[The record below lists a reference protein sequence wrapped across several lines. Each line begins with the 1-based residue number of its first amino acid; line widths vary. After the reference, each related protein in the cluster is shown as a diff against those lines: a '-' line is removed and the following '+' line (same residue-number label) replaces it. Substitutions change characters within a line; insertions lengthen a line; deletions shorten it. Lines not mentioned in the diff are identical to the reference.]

1 MKLLIDNIKSNKKK
15 VILVLLIII
24 ILSIGF
30 SYAYYKIS
38 LKSDGNNVAKSD
50 CFELEL
56 TSEND
61 AITLNNMYPISDE
74 EGLKTTGYTFTIKNI
89 CSIYASYQ
97 VNLEDLEVAKK
108 LSNEYVKVSINNSIP
123 KLLSTYQTV
132 TPAIKEAIGSYMLTG
147 GTLAPKDM
155 NNSSKTYTLRLW
167 MDYDTPLSDETTNAG
182 FKNKISVIATART
195 KEELANNLA
204 ISYNGTYTEN
214 KSTINVSAHSDKYN
228 IIEYSYD
235 NLTFNSLDNP
245 SKDVNITVDNTNN
258 NYENIYFKDEV
269 GNVTEKSINNS
280 AVTLVGSLDGEK
292 TKVEINNIP
301 SDKSTKEYQFSKDN
315 INWITSDSN
324 SYSFDDLGSENTL
337 YGRVVYADNNVDT
350 YSIDSTNFAVAKLN
364 EINYSSLNA
373 AVKKVS
379 GKEKSTVYLL
389 KDICENINVTEDK
402 NISLDLQSHSVS
414 CSDNTTALLTNNGS
428 LEIKNGNISNNL
440 KTIINNGS
448 ITQLSGT
455 ISSTLED
462 NPTVINNP
470 SASYTLNDGVI
481 SSKKSNAFVNQ
492 GTYIMNGGT
501 ISSDIDGLIF
511 ANMGGEATFT
521 TGNIISSSQSSTL
534 IYNRVG
540 TVNLNGINLSNQS
553 NVLFNGDSNGYH
565 EAILN
570 INGGSFSTNGIAID
584 NYAVINHKGGTIS
597 SDNDTS
603 VTVLNEENSTYNLDG
618 GSISSE
624 KSNAIRNNGILKML
638 SGNLTSAG
646 SFPTLANDNGTSTLK
661 GGTITNTG
669 TEALVYNATG
679 TVNLEGIEL
688 SNTNLVIK
696 NGDENITTGTI
707 NINSGTVSSED
718 KAAIRNYGIIS
729 HSGGTVSSNSTSELT
744 VNNQATGSYT
754 LSWGSITSST
764 SNAFNNLGTFEMT
777 SGTMTTN
784 GNSPTYVNNG
794 GTTTLK
800 SGTIQN
806 AGNNPLV
813 YNLVGTTTI
822 DGINLANKG
831 TTVQNGNSDNTT
843 AILNINS
850 GTVSSEDKA
859 AIDNY
864 ATVNH
869 SGGTISSNA
878 TSSVTV
884 YNPATGSYNLSGGM
898 IKSLTNTIKNV
909 GTFVMTSGTLTTD
922 GDYSTYYNNGGTATF
937 KGGTIQ
943 NPGNSVLVN
952 NKAGTTTIDGINLA
966 NKGITVKNGD
976 SDNTT
981 AILNI
986 NSGTISS
993 EEESAIDNYA
1003 TVNHSDGALSSS
1015 ATSSVTVYNLAT
1027 GRYTLSGGSI
1037 TSSASNAFSNRGTFV
1052 MTSGT
1057 LTTDVDYS
1065 TYYNNG
1071 GTATFKGGTIQNPG
1085 NSVLI
1090 NNKAGT
1096 TTIDGINLA
1105 NKSVA
1110 IQNGNS
1116 DNTTAILNVKSGT
1129 ISSEES
1135 LAISNYAT
1143 VNHSDGT
1150 ISSNATASVTVA
1162 NRATGS
1168 YTLNGGMI
1176 TSKTNVFNNLG
1187 TFMMTSGT
1195 MTTDGNYPT
1204 YYNNGGTATFQGG
1217 TIQNPGN
1224 KSLVY
1229 NLAGTTNIEG
1239 INLTNKGT
1247 TVQNGDS
1254 DNTTAI
1260 LNINSGAISSE
1271 ENLAIRNYATVNHL
1285 DGTVSSN
1292 TTSSVTVYN
1301 LATGSY
1307 TLSGGSITSSASNA
1321 FSNRGTFMMTSGT
1334 MTTNDNSPTYYN
1346 NDGTATFQGGTIQN
1360 TGNNILVY
1368 NLVGTTN
1375 IDGINL
1381 ANKSVAIQ
1389 NGNSDNTTAILNIN
1403 SGTIS
1408 SEENLAISNY
1418 ATVNH
1423 SDGTVSS
1430 SATSKVTVI
1439 NATAGS
1445 YTLSGGSITSNTGNA
1460 FINQGTFMMKSG
1472 TMTTG
1477 GNAPTYVNNGGTT
1490 TINDGI
1496 IIQSQKN
1503 RALIYNLAGTTNIE
1517 GINLNNKDVTV
1528 QNGASDNTTAI
1539 LNINSGTISSE
1550 EEAAI
1555 INYATVNHSGGTVSS
1570 NATSKVTVYNP
1581 ATGSYTLSGG
1591 SITSSASNAFSN
1603 LGTFV
1608 MTSGTMTTDGNA
1620 PTYVNNGGTATIR
1633 GGTIIQS
1640 QNNSPLVYNKV
1651 GTTNIDGMSFT
1662 HNSSALKN
1670 GNAIDD
1676 SVIMNLTNCNITS
1689 TGSTAITN
1697 YGSLTIT
1704 NGSVT
1709 SSAANAINNSRKVTL
1724 KGNAKI
1730 TSSIKNYP
1738 TIYNKSGATLTK
1750 DSTVTV
1756 TNMGGGTAIY
1766 NAS

>member
-1 MKLLIDNIKSNKKK
+1 MKLLIDNIRNNKKK
-15 VILVLLIII
+15 GILALLIII
-24 ILSIGF
+24 VLSIGF

-50 CFELEL
+50 CFKLEL

-337 YGRVVYADNNVDT
+337 YGRVVYTDNNVDT

-540 TVNLNGINLSNQS
+540 TVNLNGINLSNQ
-553 NVLFNGDSNGYH
+553 NNILFNGDSNGYH

-570 INGGSFSTNGIAID
+570 INGGSFSANGIAID

-603 VTVLNEENSTYNLDG
+603 VTVLNEEDSTYNLDG
-618 GSISSE
+618 GSIFSE

-638 SGNLTSAG
+638 SGNLNSAG
-646 SFPTLANDNGTSTLK
+646 TFPTLANDNGTSTLK

-696 NGDENITTGTI
+696 NGEEDITTGTI

-754 LSWGSITSST
+754 LSGGSITSSAG
-764 SNAFNNLGTFEMT
+764 NAFNNLGTFEMT

-806 AGNNPLV
+806 TGNNPLV

-822 DGINLANKG
+822 DGINL
-831 TTVQNGNSDNTT
+831 
-843 AILNINS
+843 
-850 GTVSSEDKA
+850 
-859 AIDNY
+859 
-864 ATVNH
+864 
-869 SGGTISSNA
+869 
-878 TSSVTV
+878 
-884 YNPATGSYNLSGGM
+884 
-898 IKSLTNTIKNV
+898 TNTNRV
-909 GTFVMTSGTLTTD
+909 V
-922 GDYSTYYNNGGTATF
+922 
-937 KGGTIQ
+937 
-943 NPGNSVLVN
+943 V
-952 NKAGTTTIDGINLA
+952 
-966 NKGITVKNGD
+966 NGD

-993 EEESAIDNYA
+993 EKGNAIQNHA
-1003 TVNHSDGALSSS
+1003 TVNHSGGTISSN
-1015 ATSSVTVYNLAT
+1015 ATSAITVYNSAT
-1027 GRYTLSGGSI
+1027 GGYTLSGGSI
-1037 TSSASNAFSNRGTFV
+1037 TSSTSNAFGNLGTFV
-1052 MTSGT
+1052 MISGT
-1057 LTTDVDYS
+1057 MTTNS
-1065 TYYNNG
+1065 NSPTYVNNG
-1071 GTATFKGGTIQNPG
+1071 GTTTLKSGTIQNQD
-1085 NSVLI
+1085 NHSLI
-1090 NNKAGT
+1090 YNIAGT
-1096 TTIDGINLA
+1096 TNIEGINLA
-1105 NKSVA
+1105 NKGITVK
-1110 IQNGNS
+1110 NGDP
-1116 DNTTAILNVKSGT
+1116 DNTTAILNINSGT
-1129 ISSEES
+1129 IFSEEN

-1143 VNHSDGT
+1143 VNHS
-1150 ISSNATASVTVA
+1150 
-1162 NRATGS
+1162 
-1168 YTLNGGMI
+1168 
-1176 TSKTNVFNNLG
+1176 
-1187 TFMMTSGT
+1187 
-1195 MTTDGNYPT
+1195 
-1204 YYNNGGTATFQGG
+1204 
-1217 TIQNPGN
+1217 
-1224 KSLVY
+1224 
-1229 NLAGTTNIEG
+1229 
-1239 INLTNKGT
+1239 
-1247 TVQNGDS
+1247 
-1254 DNTTAI
+1254 
-1260 LNINSGAISSE
+1260 
-1271 ENLAIRNYATVNHL
+1271 

-1321 FSNRGTFMMTSGT
+1321 FSNRGTFMMISGT
-1334 MTTNDNSPTYYN
+1334 MTTDGDYSTYYN
-1346 NDGTATFQGGTIQN
+1346 NGGTATFKGGTIQTMRN
-1360 TGNNILVY
+1360 STLVNNKA
-1368 NLVGTTN
+1368 GTTN

-1381 ANKSVAIQ
+1381 ATKNVAIQ
-1389 NGNSDNTTAILNIN
+1389 NGDSDNTTAILNINSGNISSEENSAIRNYATVNHSDGTVSSSATDSVTVANRATGSYTLNGGMITSKTNVFNNLGTFVMTSGTMTTDGNYPTYYNNGGTATFKGGTIQNPGNKTPIYNKAGTTNIDGINLTNKGTTVQNGDSDNTTAILNIN

-1408 SEENLAISNY
+1408 SLENLAISNY

-1430 SATSKVTVI
+1430 SSTSKATAI
-1439 NATAGS
+1439 NAAAGS
-1445 YTLSGGSITSNTGNA
+1445 YTLSGGSITSSTGNA

-1472 TMTTG
+1472 TMTT
-1477 GNAPTYVNNGGTT
+1477 
-1490 TINDGI
+1490 
-1496 IIQSQKN
+1496 
-1503 RALIYNLAGTTNIE
+1503 
-1517 GINLNNKDVTV
+1517 
-1528 QNGASDNTTAI
+1528 
-1539 LNINSGTISSE
+1539 
-1550 EEAAI
+1550 
-1555 INYATVNHSGGTVSS
+1555 
-1570 NATSKVTVYNP
+1570 
-1581 ATGSYTLSGG
+1581 
-1591 SITSSASNAFSN
+1591 
-1603 LGTFV
+1603 
-1608 MTSGTMTTDGNA
+1608 DGNA
-1620 PTYVNNGGTATIR
+1620 PVYVNNGGTATFQ
-1633 GGTIIQS
+1633 GGNILNTGGAI
-1640 QNNSPLVYNKV
+1640 LTYNV
-1651 GTTNIDGMSFT
+1651 SGTVNMDSMS
-1662 HNSSALKN
+1662 
-1670 GNAIDD
+1670 
-1676 SVIMNLTNCNITS
+1676 LTN
-1689 TGSTAITN
+1689 TGSVLINGKTAADTSVTN
-1697 YGSLTIT
+1697 LNDCSISSTESTTIGNNGILTIT

-1709 SSAANAINNSRKVTL
+1709 SSAGNAINNARKVTL

-1756 TNMGGGTAIY
+1756 TNTGGGTAIY

>member
-15 VILVLLIII
+15 GILALLIII
-24 ILSIGF
+24 VLSIGF
-30 SYAYYKIS
+30 SYAYYMIS

-214 KSTINVSAHSDKYN
+214 KTTVNVSAHSDKYN

-301 SDKSTKEYQFSKDN
+301 SDKGIKEYQFSKDN

-337 YGRVVYADNNVDT
+337 YGRVVYTDNNVDT

-364 EINYSSLNA
+364 EINYSSLNTA
-373 AVKKVS
+373 IKKVS

-389 KDICENINVTEDK
+389 KDICENINVAEDK
-402 NISLDLQSHSVS
+402 NVSLDLQSHSVS

-462 NPTVINNP
+462 NPTIVNNP

-540 TVNLNGINLSNQS
+540 TVNLNGINLSNQN

-638 SGNLTSAG
+638 SGNLNSAG

-696 NGDENITTGTI
+696 NGEENITTGTI

-754 LSWGSITSST
+754 LSGGSITSST

-806 AGNNPLV
+806 TGNNPLV
-813 YNLVGTTTI
+813 YNLVGTTNI
-822 DGINLANKG
+822 DGINL
-831 TTVQNGNSDNTT
+831 
-843 AILNINS
+843 
-850 GTVSSEDKA
+850 
-859 AIDNY
+859 
-864 ATVNH
+864 
-869 SGGTISSNA
+869 
-878 TSSVTV
+878 
-884 YNPATGSYNLSGGM
+884 
-898 IKSLTNTIKNV
+898 TNTNRV
-909 GTFVMTSGTLTTD
+909 V
-922 GDYSTYYNNGGTATF
+922 
-937 KGGTIQ
+937 
-943 NPGNSVLVN
+943 V
-952 NKAGTTTIDGINLA
+952 
-966 NKGITVKNGD
+966 NGD

-993 EEESAIDNYA
+993 EKGNAIQNHA
-1003 TVNHSDGALSSS
+1003 TVNHSGGTISSN
-1015 ATSSVTVYNLAT
+1015 ATSAITVYNSAT
-1027 GRYTLSGGSI
+1027 GGYTLSGGSI
-1037 TSSASNAFSNRGTFV
+1037 TSSTSNAFGNLGTFV
-1052 MTSGT
+1052 M
-1057 LTTDVDYS
+1057 
-1065 TYYNNG
+1065 
-1071 GTATFKGGTIQNPG
+1071 I
-1085 NSVLI
+1085 
-1090 NNKAGT
+1090 
-1096 TTIDGINLA
+1096 
-1105 NKSVA
+1105 
-1110 IQNGNS
+1110 
-1116 DNTTAILNVKSGT
+1116 
-1129 ISSEES
+1129 
-1135 LAISNYAT
+1135 
-1143 VNHSDGT
+1143 
-1150 ISSNATASVTVA
+1150 
-1162 NRATGS
+1162 
-1168 YTLNGGMI
+1168 
-1176 TSKTNVFNNLG
+1176 
-1187 TFMMTSGT
+1187 SGT
-1195 MTTDGNYPT
+1195 MTTNSNSPT
-1204 YYNNGGTATFQGG
+1204 YVNNGGTTTLKSG
-1217 TIQNPGN
+1217 TIQNQDN
-1224 KSLVY
+1224 HSLIY
-1229 NLAGTTNIEG
+1229 NIAGTTNIEG
-1239 INLTNKGT
+1239 INLTNKGI
-1247 TVQNGDS
+1247 TVQNGDP
-1254 DNTTAI
+1254 DNTMAI
-1260 LNINSGAISSE
+1260 LNVKSGTISSE
-1271 ENLAIRNYATVNHL
+1271 ENLAISNYATVNHS

-1334 MTTNDNSPTYYN
+1334 MTTDGDYSTYYN
-1346 NDGTATFQGGTIQN
+1346 NGGTATFKGGTIQN
-1360 TGNNILVY
+1360 LGNSVLIN
-1368 NLVGTTN
+1368 NKAGTTN
-1375 IDGINL
+1375 IEGINL
-1381 ANKSVAIQ
+1381 AAKNVAIQ

-1430 SATSKVTVI
+1430 SATD
-1439 NATAGS
+1439 
-1445 YTLSGGSITSNTGNA
+1445 SITVA
-1460 FINQGTFMMKSG
+1460 
-1472 TMTTG
+1472 
-1477 GNAPTYVNNGGTT
+1477 
-1490 TINDGI
+1490 
-1496 IIQSQKN
+1496 N
-1503 RALIYNLAGTTNIE
+1503 R
-1517 GINLNNKDVTV
+1517 
-1528 QNGASDNTTAI
+1528 
-1539 LNINSGTISSE
+1539 
-1550 EEAAI
+1550 
-1555 INYATVNHSGGTVSS
+1555 
-1570 NATSKVTVYNP
+1570 
-1581 ATGSYTLSGG
+1581 ATGSYTLNGG
-1591 SITSSASNAFSN
+1591 MITSKTNVFSN

-1608 MTSGTMTTDGNA
+1608 MTSGTMTTDGNYPTYYNNGGTA
-1620 PTYVNNGGTATIR
+1620 TFQGGTIQNPGNKTPIYNKAGTTNIDGINLTNKGTTVQNGDSDNTTAILNINSGTISSLENLAISNYATVKHSDGTVSSSSTSKATAINAAAGSYTLSGGSITSSTGNAFINQGTFMMKSGTITTDGNVPTYVNNGGTTTFK
-1633 GGTIIQS
+1633 GGNILNTGGAI
-1640 QNNSPLVYNKV
+1640 LTYNV
-1651 GTTNIDGMSFT
+1651 SGTVNMDSMSLTNTGSVLI
-1662 HNSSALKN
+1662 N
-1670 GNAIDD
+1670 GKTAADTN
-1676 SVIMNLTNCNITS
+1676 VMNLNNCSISS
-1689 TGSTAITN
+1689 TESTTIGN
-1697 YGSLTIT
+1697 NGILTIT

-1709 SSAANAINNSRKVTL
+1709 SNAGNAINNARKVTL

-1756 TNMGGGTAIY
+1756 TNTGGGTAIY

>member
-1 MKLLIDNIKSNKKK
+1 MKLLIDNIKNNKKK
-15 VILVLLIII
+15 GILVLLIII
-24 ILSIGF
+24 VLSIGF

-214 KSTINVSAHSDKYN
+214 KTTVNVSAHSDKYN

-301 SDKSTKEYQFSKDN
+301 SDKGIKEYQFSKDN

-337 YGRVVYADNNVDT
+337 YGRVVYTDNNVDT

-389 KDICENINVTEDK
+389 KDICENINVAEDK
-402 NISLDLQSHSVS
+402 NVSLDLQSHSVS

-540 TVNLNGINLSNQS
+540 TVNLNGINLSNQ
-553 NVLFNGDSNGYH
+553 NNILFNGDSNGYH

-570 INGGSFSTNGIAID
+570 INGGSFSANGIAID

-603 VTVLNEENSTYNLDG
+603 VTVLNEEDSTYNLDG
-618 GSISSE
+618 GSIFSE

-638 SGNLTSAG
+638 SGNLNSAG
-646 SFPTLANDNGTSTLK
+646 TFPTLANDNGTSTLK

-696 NGDENITTGTI
+696 NGEEDITTGTI

-754 LSWGSITSST
+754 LSGGSITSSAG
-764 SNAFNNLGTFEMT
+764 NAFNNLGTFEMT

-806 AGNNPLV
+806 TGNNPLV
-813 YNLVGTTTI
+813 YNLAGTTTI

-850 GTVSSEDKA
+850 GTISSEEVS
-859 AIDNY
+859 AIRNY

-869 SGGTISSNA
+869 SGGT
-878 TSSVTV
+878 
-884 YNPATGSYNLSGGM
+884 
-898 IKSLTNTIKNV
+898 
-909 GTFVMTSGTLTTD
+909 
-922 GDYSTYYNNGGTATF
+922 
-937 KGGTIQ
+937 
-943 NPGNSVLVN
+943 
-952 NKAGTTTIDGINLA
+952 
-966 NKGITVKNGD
+966 
-976 SDNTT
+976 
-981 AILNI
+981 
-986 NSGTISS
+986 
-993 EEESAIDNYA
+993 
-1003 TVNHSDGALSSS
+1003 
-1015 ATSSVTVYNLAT
+1015 
-1027 GRYTLSGGSI
+1027 
-1037 TSSASNAFSNRGTFV
+1037 
-1052 MTSGT
+1052 
-1057 LTTDVDYS
+1057 
-1065 TYYNNG
+1065 
-1071 GTATFKGGTIQNPG
+1071 
-1085 NSVLI
+1085 
-1090 NNKAGT
+1090 
-1096 TTIDGINLA
+1096 
-1105 NKSVA
+1105 
-1110 IQNGNS
+1110 
-1116 DNTTAILNVKSGT
+1116 
-1129 ISSEES
+1129 
-1135 LAISNYAT
+1135 
-1143 VNHSDGT
+1143 
-1150 ISSNATASVTVA
+1150 
-1162 NRATGS
+1162 
-1168 YTLNGGMI
+1168 
-1176 TSKTNVFNNLG
+1176 
-1187 TFMMTSGT
+1187 
-1195 MTTDGNYPT
+1195 
-1204 YYNNGGTATFQGG
+1204 
-1217 TIQNPGN
+1217 
-1224 KSLVY
+1224 
-1229 NLAGTTNIEG
+1229 
-1239 INLTNKGT
+1239 
-1247 TVQNGDS
+1247 
-1254 DNTTAI
+1254 
-1260 LNINSGAISSE
+1260 
-1271 ENLAIRNYATVNHL
+1271 
-1285 DGTVSSN
+1285 VSS
-1292 TTSSVTVYN
+1292 TSTSRVAVTN
-1301 LATGSY
+1301 QATGSY
-1307 TLSGGSITSSASNA
+1307 TLSGGSITSSAGNA
-1321 FSNRGTFMMTSGT
+1321 FSNLGTFVMTSGT
-1334 MTTNDNSPTYYN
+1334 ITTDGNCPTYYN
-1346 NDGTATFQGGTIQN
+1346 NGGTTTFHDGTIVNNGG
-1360 TGNNILVY
+1360 NILIA
-1368 NLVGTTN
+1368 NPSGTTN
-1375 IDGINL
+1375 IEGINL
-1381 ANKSVAIQ
+1381 TNTYIAVANGSK
-1389 NGNSDNTTAILNIN
+1389 NNNMAILNIKSGTISSKEN
-1403 SGTIS
+1403 QAIINNYGTINHSGGTIS
-1408 SEENLAISNY
+1408 SEENSAIDNY
-1418 ATVNH
+1418 AAVNH
-1423 SDGTVSS
+1423 SGGTVSS
-1430 SATSKVTVI
+1430 NATSKITVY
-1439 NATAGS
+1439 NSSTGS
-1445 YTLSGGSITSNTGNA
+1445 YTLSGGSITSSTGNA

-1472 TMTTG
+1472 T
-1477 GNAPTYVNNGGTT
+1477 
-1490 TINDGI
+1490 I
-1496 IIQSQKN
+1496 
-1503 RALIYNLAGTTNIE
+1503 
-1517 GINLNNKDVTV
+1517 
-1528 QNGASDNTTAI
+1528 
-1539 LNINSGTISSE
+1539 
-1550 EEAAI
+1550 
-1555 INYATVNHSGGTVSS
+1555 
-1570 NATSKVTVYNP
+1570 
-1581 ATGSYTLSGG
+1581 
-1591 SITSSASNAFSN
+1591 
-1603 LGTFV
+1603 
-1608 MTSGTMTTDGNA
+1608 TTDGDA
-1620 PTYVNNGGTATIR
+1620 PTYVNNGGTATFK
-1633 GGTIIQS
+1633 GGNILSTGGAT
-1640 QNNSPLVYNKV
+1640 LTYNV
-1651 GTTNIDGMSFT
+1651 SGTVNMDGMSLT
-1662 HNSSALKN
+1662 NTGGILIN
-1670 GNAIDD
+1670 GKTADD

-1689 TGSTAITN
+1689 TGSLSIAN

-1709 SSAANAINNSRKVTL
+1709 SSAGNAITNSRKVTL

-1730 TSSIKNYP
+1730 TSSIRKYP
-1738 TIYNKSGATLTK
+1738 TIYNENGATLTK

-1756 TNMGGGTAIY
+1756 TNTGGGTAIY

>member
-1 MKLLIDNIKSNKKK
+1 MKLLINNIKNNKKK
-15 VILVLLIII
+15 GILGLLIII
-24 ILSIGF
+24 VLSMGF

-50 CFELEL
+50 CFKLEL

-182 FKNKISVIATART
+182 FKNKIAVIATART

-214 KSTINVSAHSDKYN
+214 KTTVNVSAHSDKYN

-301 SDKSTKEYQFSKDN
+301 SDKSIKEYQFSKDN
-315 INWITSDSN
+315 VNWITSDSN

-337 YGRVVYADNNVDT
+337 YGRVVYTDNNVDT

-389 KDICENINVTEDK
+389 KDICENINVAQDK
-402 NISLDLQSHSVS
+402 NVSLDLQSHSVS

-481 SSKKSNAFVNQ
+481 SSNKSNAFVNQ

-540 TVNLNGINLSNQS
+540 TVNLNGINLSNQN

-679 TVNLEGIEL
+679 TINLEGIEL

-696 NGDENITTGTI
+696 NGEEDITTGTI
-707 NINSGTVSSED
+707 NINSGTISSED
-718 KAAIRNYGIIS
+718 KTAIRNYGIIS

-754 LSWGSITSST
+754 LSGGSITSSAG
-764 SNAFNNLGTFEMT
+764 NAFNNLGTFEMT
-777 SGTMTTN
+777 TGTMTTN

-806 AGNNPLV
+806 TGNNPLV

-822 DGINLANKG
+822 DGINLANKS
-831 TTVQNGNSDNTT
+831 TTVQNGD
-843 AILNINS
+843 
-850 GTVSSEDKA
+850 
-859 AIDNY
+859 
-864 ATVNH
+864 
-869 SGGTISSNA
+869 
-878 TSSVTV
+878 
-884 YNPATGSYNLSGGM
+884 P
-898 IKSLTNTIKNV
+898 
-909 GTFVMTSGTLTTD
+909 
-922 GDYSTYYNNGGTATF
+922 
-937 KGGTIQ
+937 
-943 NPGNSVLVN
+943 
-952 NKAGTTTIDGINLA
+952 
-966 NKGITVKNGD
+966 
-976 SDNTT
+976 DNTT

-993 EEESAIDNYA
+993 LED
-1003 TVNHSDGALSSS
+1003 
-1015 ATSSVTVYNLAT
+1015 
-1027 GRYTLSGGSI
+1027 
-1037 TSSASNAFSNRGTFV
+1037 
-1052 MTSGT
+1052 
-1057 LTTDVDYS
+1057 
-1065 TYYNNG
+1065 
-1071 GTATFKGGTIQNPG
+1071 
-1085 NSVLI
+1085 
-1090 NNKAGT
+1090 
-1096 TTIDGINLA
+1096 
-1105 NKSVA
+1105 
-1110 IQNGNS
+1110 
-1116 DNTTAILNVKSGT
+1116 
-1129 ISSEES
+1129 
-1135 LAISNYAT
+1135 LAI
-1143 VNHSDGT
+1143 
-1150 ISSNATASVTVA
+1150 I
-1162 NRATGS
+1162 
-1168 YTLNGGMI
+1168 
-1176 TSKTNVFNNLG
+1176 
-1187 TFMMTSGT
+1187 
-1195 MTTDGNYPT
+1195 
-1204 YYNNGGTATFQGG
+1204 
-1217 TIQNPGN
+1217 
-1224 KSLVY
+1224 
-1229 NLAGTTNIEG
+1229 
-1239 INLTNKGT
+1239 
-1247 TVQNGDS
+1247 
-1254 DNTTAI
+1254 
-1260 LNINSGAISSE
+1260 
-1271 ENLAIRNYATVNHL
+1271 
-1285 DGTVSSN
+1285 
-1292 TTSSVTVYN
+1292 
-1301 LATGSY
+1301 
-1307 TLSGGSITSSASNA
+1307 
-1321 FSNRGTFMMTSGT
+1321 
-1334 MTTNDNSPTYYN
+1334 
-1346 NDGTATFQGGTIQN
+1346 
-1360 TGNNILVY
+1360 
-1368 NLVGTTN
+1368 
-1375 IDGINL
+1375 
-1381 ANKSVAIQ
+1381 
-1389 NGNSDNTTAILNIN
+1389 
-1403 SGTIS
+1403 
-1408 SEENLAISNY
+1408 NY

-1430 SATSKVTVI
+1430 SSTSKVTVH
-1439 NATAGS
+1439 NTA
-1445 YTLSGGSITSNTGNA
+1445 A
-1460 FINQGTFMMKSG
+1460 
-1472 TMTTG
+1472 
-1477 GNAPTYVNNGGTT
+1477 
-1490 TINDGI
+1490 
-1496 IIQSQKN
+1496 
-1503 RALIYNLAGTTNIE
+1503 
-1517 GINLNNKDVTV
+1517 
-1528 QNGASDNTTAI
+1528 
-1539 LNINSGTISSE
+1539 
-1550 EEAAI
+1550 
-1555 INYATVNHSGGTVSS
+1555 
-1570 NATSKVTVYNP
+1570 
-1581 ATGSYTLSGG
+1581 GSYTLSGG

-1608 MTSGTMTTDGNA
+1608 MTSGTVTTDGNYPTYVNNGGTATFQGGNIIQSQNNNYLVYNKVGTTNIEGINLTNKGTTVQNGNSDNTTAILNINSGTISSEEDLAIRNYATVNHSDGTVSSSSTSKVTVHNTAAGSYTLSGGSITSSASNAFSNLGTFVMTSGTVTTDGNYPTYVNNGGTATFQGGNIIQSQNNNSLVYNLVGTTTIDGINLANKSVAIQNGATAILNINSGTISSEEDLAIKNYATVNHSDGTVSSNATSKVTVANAAAGSYTLSGGSIASNASNAFSNLGTFMMTSGTVTTAGNA
-1620 PTYVNNGGTATIR
+1620 PTYVNNGGTATFQ
-1633 GGTIIQS
+1633 GGNILNTGGAT
-1640 QNNSPLVYNKV
+1640 LTYNV
-1651 GTTNIDGMSFT
+1651 SGTVNMDGMSLT
-1662 HNSSALKN
+1662 NTGGILINSKTTDDTSA
-1670 GNAIDD
+1670 
-1676 SVIMNLTNCNITS
+1676 MNLTNCNITS

-1709 SSAANAINNSRKVTL
+1709 SSASNAIHNSSKVTL

-1730 TSSIKNYP
+1730 TNSIKDYP

-1756 TNMGGGTAIY
+1756 TNTGGGIAIY

>member
-1 MKLLIDNIKSNKKK
+1 MKLLINNIKHNKKK
-15 VILVLLIII
+15 GILVLLIII

-38 LKSDGNNVAKSD
+38 LKSDENNVAKSD
-50 CFELEL
+50 CFKLEL

-214 KSTINVSAHSDKYN
+214 KTTVNVSAHSDKYN

-301 SDKSTKEYQFSKDN
+301 SDKGIKEYQFSKDN

-337 YGRVVYADNNVDT
+337 YGRVVYTDNNVDT

-389 KDICENINVTEDK
+389 KDICENINVAEDK

-455 ISSTLED
+455 ISSTLEN

-540 TVNLNGINLSNQS
+540 TVNLNGINLNNQ
-553 NVLFNGDSNGYH
+553 NNILFNGDSNGYH

-584 NYAVINHKGGTIS
+584 NYAVINHKGGTVS

-646 SFPTLANDNGTSTLK
+646 SFPTLANDNGTSILK

-679 TVNLEGIEL
+679 TINLEGIEL
-688 SNTNLVIK
+688 SSTNLVIK
-696 NGDENITTGTI
+696 NGEEDITTGTI

-718 KAAIRNYGIIS
+718 KTAIRNYGIIS

-744 VNNQATGSYT
+744 VNNLATGSYT
-754 LSWGSITSST
+754 LSGGSITSSAG
-764 SNAFNNLGTFEMT
+764 NAFNNLGTFEMT

-806 AGNNPLV
+806 TGNNPLV

-850 GTVSSEDKA
+850 GTISSEEAD

-869 SGGTISSNA
+869 SNGTVSSNA

-1003 TVNHSDGALSSS
+1003 TVNHSDGALSS
-1015 ATSSVTVYNLAT
+1015 
-1027 GRYTLSGGSI
+1027 
-1037 TSSASNAFSNRGTFV
+1037 
-1052 MTSGT
+1052 
-1057 LTTDVDYS
+1057 
-1065 TYYNNG
+1065 
-1071 GTATFKGGTIQNPG
+1071 
-1085 NSVLI
+1085 
-1090 NNKAGT
+1090 
-1096 TTIDGINLA
+1096 
-1105 NKSVA
+1105 
-1110 IQNGNS
+1110 
-1116 DNTTAILNVKSGT
+1116 
-1129 ISSEES
+1129 
-1135 LAISNYAT
+1135 
-1143 VNHSDGT
+1143 
-1150 ISSNATASVTVA
+1150 NATASVTVA

-1260 LNINSGAISSE
+1260 LNINSGTISSE

-1756 TNMGGGTAIY
+1756 TNTGGGTAIY

>member
-1 MKLLIDNIKSNKKK
+1 MKLLINNIKSNKKK
-15 VILVLLIII
+15 GILVLLIII
-24 ILSIGF
+24 VLSIGF
-30 SYAYYKIS
+30 SYAYYMIS

-155 NNSSKTYTLRLW
+155 DNSSKTYTLRLW

-204 ISYNGTYTEN
+204 VNYNGTYTEN
-214 KSTINVSAHSDKYN
+214 KTIVDVSAHSDKYN

-292 TKVEINNIP
+292 IKVEINNIP
-301 SDKSTKEYQFSKDN
+301 SNKSAKEYQFSKDN

-337 YGRVVYADNNVDT
+337 YGRVVYTDNNVDT

-364 EINYSSLNA
+364 EINYSSLNTA
-373 AVKKVS
+373 IKKVS

-402 NISLDLQSHSVS
+402 NVSLDLQSHSVS

-462 NPTVINNP
+462 NPTIVNNP

-540 TVNLNGINLSNQS
+540 TVNLNGINLSNQ
-553 NVLFNGDSNGYH
+553 NNILFNGDSNGYH

-584 NYAVINHKGGTIS
+584 NYAIVNHKGGTIS

-696 NGDENITTGTI
+696 NGEENITTGTI
-707 NINSGTVSSED
+707 NINSGTISSEE
-718 KAAIRNYGIIS
+718 KTAIRNYGIIS
-729 HSGGTVSSNSTSELT
+729 HSGGTVSSNTTSYVT
-744 VNNQATGSYT
+744 VTNTAAGSYT
-754 LSWGSITSST
+754 LSGGSITSSA

-806 AGNNPLV
+806 
-813 YNLVGTTTI
+813 
-822 DGINLANKG
+822 
-831 TTVQNGNSDNTT
+831 
-843 AILNINS
+843 
-850 GTVSSEDKA
+850 
-859 AIDNY
+859 
-864 ATVNH
+864 
-869 SGGTISSNA
+869 
-878 TSSVTV
+878 
-884 YNPATGSYNLSGGM
+884 
-898 IKSLTNTIKNV
+898 
-909 GTFVMTSGTLTTD
+909 
-922 GDYSTYYNNGGTATF
+922 
-937 KGGTIQ
+937 
-943 NPGNSVLVN
+943 
-952 NKAGTTTIDGINLA
+952 
-966 NKGITVKNGD
+966 
-976 SDNTT
+976 
-981 AILNI
+981 
-986 NSGTISS
+986 
-993 EEESAIDNYA
+993 
-1003 TVNHSDGALSSS
+1003 
-1015 ATSSVTVYNLAT
+1015 
-1027 GRYTLSGGSI
+1027 
-1037 TSSASNAFSNRGTFV
+1037 
-1052 MTSGT
+1052 
-1057 LTTDVDYS
+1057 
-1065 TYYNNG
+1065 
-1071 GTATFKGGTIQNPG
+1071 
-1085 NSVLI
+1085 
-1090 NNKAGT
+1090 
-1096 TTIDGINLA
+1096 
-1105 NKSVA
+1105 
-1110 IQNGNS
+1110 
-1116 DNTTAILNVKSGT
+1116 
-1129 ISSEES
+1129 
-1135 LAISNYAT
+1135 
-1143 VNHSDGT
+1143 
-1150 ISSNATASVTVA
+1150 
-1162 NRATGS
+1162 
-1168 YTLNGGMI
+1168 
-1176 TSKTNVFNNLG
+1176 
-1187 TFMMTSGT
+1187 
-1195 MTTDGNYPT
+1195 
-1204 YYNNGGTATFQGG
+1204 
-1217 TIQNPGN
+1217 
-1224 KSLVY
+1224 
-1229 NLAGTTNIEG
+1229 
-1239 INLTNKGT
+1239 
-1247 TVQNGDS
+1247 
-1254 DNTTAI
+1254 
-1260 LNINSGAISSE
+1260 
-1271 ENLAIRNYATVNHL
+1271 
-1285 DGTVSSN
+1285 
-1292 TTSSVTVYN
+1292 
-1301 LATGSY
+1301 
-1307 TLSGGSITSSASNA
+1307 
-1321 FSNRGTFMMTSGT
+1321 
-1334 MTTNDNSPTYYN
+1334 
-1346 NDGTATFQGGTIQN
+1346 
-1360 TGNNILVY
+1360 TGNNTLVY

-1381 ANKSVAIQ
+1381 TNTNRIVV
-1389 NGNSDNTTAILNIN
+1389 NGDSDNTTAILNIN
-1403 SGTIS
+1403 LGTISSEKGNAIQNYATVNHSGGTVSSSATSAITVYNSAAGSYTLSGGSITSSTSNAFGNLGTFVMISGTMTTNSNSPTYVNNGGTTTLKSGTIQNQDNHSLIYNIAGTTNIEGINLTNKGITVQNGAPDNTMAILNVKSGTIS

-1423 SDGTVSS
+1423 SGGTVSS
-1430 SATSKVTVI
+1430 TSTSKVAVYNPT
-1439 NATAGS
+1439 TGS
-1445 YTLSGGSITSNTGNA
+1445 YTLSGGTIKSLTNTVNNA
-1460 FINQGTFMMKSG
+1460 GTFTMTSG
-1472 TMTTG
+1472 TLTNDG
-1477 GNAPTYVNNGGTT
+1477 DDYSTYYNNGGTST
-1490 TINDGI
+1490 LKSGTIQNTG
-1496 IIQSQKN
+1496 N
-1503 RALIYNLAGTTNIE
+1503 NTLVYNKAGTTNID
-1517 GINLNNKDVTV
+1517 GINLATKNVTI
-1528 QNGASDNTTAI
+1528 QNGASNNTTAI

-1550 EEAAI
+1550 ETSAI
-1555 INYATVNHSGGTVSS
+1555 SNYATVNHSGGTLSS
-1570 NATSKVTVYNP
+1570 SSTSKVTVTNQ

-1591 SITSSASNAFSN
+1591 SVTSSASNTFSN
-1603 LGTFV
+1603 RGTFM
-1608 MTSGTMTTDGNA
+1608 MTSGTMTTDGKA
-1620 PTYVNNGGTATIR
+1620 PTYYNNGGTATLK

-1640 QNNSPLVYNKV
+1640 QNNDSLVYNKV

-1662 HNSSALKN
+1662 HNSSVLKN

-1709 SSAANAINNSRKVTL
+1709 SSAANAITNSSQVTL

-1730 TSSIKNYP
+1730 TSSIRKYP
-1738 TIYNKSGATLTK
+1738 TIYNENGATLTK

-1756 TNMGGGTAIY
+1756 TNTGGGTAIY

>member
-1 MKLLIDNIKSNKKK
+1 MIIWLLI
-15 VILVLLIII
+15 
-24 ILSIGF
+24 
-30 SYAYYKIS
+30 
-38 LKSDGNNVAKSD
+38 
-50 CFELEL
+50 
-56 TSEND
+56 
-61 AITLNNMYPISDE
+61 
-74 EGLKTTGYTFTIKNI
+74 
-89 CSIYASYQ
+89 
-97 VNLEDLEVAKK
+97 
-108 LSNEYVKVSINNSIP
+108 
-123 KLLSTYQTV
+123 
-132 TPAIKEAIGSYMLTG
+132 
-147 GTLAPKDM
+147 
-155 NNSSKTYTLRLW
+155 
-167 MDYDTPLSDETTNAG
+167 
-182 FKNKISVIATART
+182 
-195 KEELANNLA
+195 
-204 ISYNGTYTEN
+204 
-214 KSTINVSAHSDKYN
+214 
-228 IIEYSYD
+228 
-235 NLTFNSLDNP
+235 
-245 SKDVNITVDNTNN
+245 
-258 NYENIYFKDEV
+258 IYFKDEV

-337 YGRVVYADNNVDT
+337 YGRVVYTDNNVDT

-540 TVNLNGINLSNQS
+540 TVNLNGINLSNQN

-696 NGDENITTGTI
+696 NGEEDITTGTI

-754 LSWGSITSST
+754 LSGGSITSSA
-764 SNAFNNLGTFEMT
+764 SNAFINLGTFEMT
-777 SGTMTTN
+777 SGTITTD
-784 GNSPTYVNNG
+784 GNYPTYVNNG
-794 GTTTLK
+794 GTTTFNG
-800 SGTIQN
+800 GTIIQSQN
-806 AGNNPLV
+806 NKPLI
-813 YNLVGTTTI
+813 YNKTGTI
-822 DGINLANKG
+822 NIEGINLTNKG
-831 TTVQNGNSDNTT
+831 VAVQNGD
-843 AILNINS
+843 
-850 GTVSSEDKA
+850 
-859 AIDNY
+859 
-864 ATVNH
+864 H
-869 SGGTISSNA
+869 
-878 TSSVTV
+878 
-884 YNPATGSYNLSGGM
+884 
-898 IKSLTNTIKNV
+898 
-909 GTFVMTSGTLTTD
+909 
-922 GDYSTYYNNGGTATF
+922 
-937 KGGTIQ
+937 
-943 NPGNSVLVN
+943 
-952 NKAGTTTIDGINLA
+952 
-966 NKGITVKNGD
+966 
-976 SDNTT
+976 DNTT

-993 EEESAIDNYA
+993 EEKSAI
-1003 TVNHSDGALSSS
+1003 S
-1015 ATSSVTVYNLAT
+1015 
-1027 GRYTLSGGSI
+1027 
-1037 TSSASNAFSNRGTFV
+1037 
-1052 MTSGT
+1052 
-1057 LTTDVDYS
+1057 
-1065 TYYNNG
+1065 
-1071 GTATFKGGTIQNPG
+1071 
-1085 NSVLI
+1085 
-1090 NNKAGT
+1090 
-1096 TTIDGINLA
+1096 
-1105 NKSVA
+1105 
-1110 IQNGNS
+1110 
-1116 DNTTAILNVKSGT
+1116 
-1129 ISSEES
+1129 
-1135 LAISNYAT
+1135 
-1143 VNHSDGT
+1143 
-1150 ISSNATASVTVA
+1150 
-1162 NRATGS
+1162 
-1168 YTLNGGMI
+1168 
-1176 TSKTNVFNNLG
+1176 
-1187 TFMMTSGT
+1187 
-1195 MTTDGNYPT
+1195 
-1204 YYNNGGTATFQGG
+1204 
-1217 TIQNPGN
+1217 
-1224 KSLVY
+1224 
-1229 NLAGTTNIEG
+1229 
-1239 INLTNKGT
+1239 
-1247 TVQNGDS
+1247 
-1254 DNTTAI
+1254 
-1260 LNINSGAISSE
+1260 
-1271 ENLAIRNYATVNHL
+1271 
-1285 DGTVSSN
+1285 
-1292 TTSSVTVYN
+1292 
-1301 LATGSY
+1301 
-1307 TLSGGSITSSASNA
+1307 
-1321 FSNRGTFMMTSGT
+1321 
-1334 MTTNDNSPTYYN
+1334 
-1346 NDGTATFQGGTIQN
+1346 
-1360 TGNNILVY
+1360 
-1368 NLVGTTN
+1368 
-1375 IDGINL
+1375 
-1381 ANKSVAIQ
+1381 
-1389 NGNSDNTTAILNIN
+1389 
-1403 SGTIS
+1403 
-1408 SEENLAISNY
+1408 
-1418 ATVNH
+1418 
-1423 SDGTVSS
+1423 
-1430 SATSKVTVI
+1430 
-1439 NATAGS
+1439 
-1445 YTLSGGSITSNTGNA
+1445 
-1460 FINQGTFMMKSG
+1460 
-1472 TMTTG
+1472 
-1477 GNAPTYVNNGGTT
+1477 
-1490 TINDGI
+1490 
-1496 IIQSQKN
+1496 
-1503 RALIYNLAGTTNIE
+1503 
-1517 GINLNNKDVTV
+1517 
-1528 QNGASDNTTAI
+1528 
-1539 LNINSGTISSE
+1539 
-1550 EEAAI
+1550 
-1555 INYATVNHSGGTVSS
+1555 NYATVNHSGGTVSS
-1570 NATSKVTVYNP
+1570 NATSYVTVTNQ
-1581 ATGSYTLSGG
+1581 ATGSYTLNGG
-1591 SITSSASNAFSN
+1591 SITSSAANAFSN
-1603 LGTFV
+1603 PGTFV

-1620 PTYVNNGGTATIR
+1620 PTYVNIGGTTTFN

-1640 QNNSPLVYNKV
+1640 QNNSSLVYNKI
-1651 GTTNIDGMSFT
+1651 GTINIDGINLTNKGVAVQNGDHDNTMAILNI
-1662 HNSSALKN
+1662 NSGTISSEEDSAIRNYATVNHSGGTVSSNTTSKVTVANQATGSYTLNGGTIKSLTNTVNNVGAFVMTSGTMNTDGNYPTYYNNGGTSTLKGGNISGLGPQALISNASGTVNFEGINLENDGAIILNKTASASANFSSGTINSKTTYTIANIGTFSQTGGTIKTENTTSGKNYVIYNNGGIYNLKGGNILTTSDGILVYNYKGTSNIESSLTTDNIFLYNGSSSVTTGIVNIKSGNITCGLRCIYNYATINQTGGTIKTLKN
-1670 GNAIDD
+1670 PTLNNKSTGTYTLSNGSIINDMGSAVINAGTFKMTSGTVANNSTSNLTTIDNEKGNVTITGGEITTKTTGGTFIFNNGGTMNLSNLTLTGASAILGNGVSVDD
-1676 SVIMNLTNCNITS
+1676 SSVLNLTNCNITS
-1689 TGSTAITN
+1689 TGGLSIAN

-1756 TNMGGGTAIY
+1756 TNTGGGTAIY

>member
-1 MKLLIDNIKSNKKK
+1 MKLLIDNIKHNKKK
-15 VILVLLIII
+15 GILVLLIII
-24 ILSIGF
+24 VLSIGF
-30 SYAYYKIS
+30 SYAYYMIS

-50 CFELEL
+50 CFKLEL

-204 ISYNGTYTEN
+204 INYNGTYTEN
-214 KSTINVSAHSDKYN
+214 KTTVNVSAHSDKYN

-337 YGRVVYADNNVDT
+337 YGRVVYTDNNVDT

-389 KDICENINVTEDK
+389 KDICENINVAEDK

-540 TVNLNGINLSNQS
+540 TVNLNGINLSNQN

-638 SGNLTSAG
+638 SGNLNSAG

-696 NGDENITTGTI
+696 NGEEDITTGTI

-754 LSWGSITSST
+754 LSGGSITSSAG
-764 SNAFNNLGTFEMT
+764 NAFNNLGTFEMT

-806 AGNNPLV
+806 TGNNP
-813 YNLVGTTTI
+813 
-822 DGINLANKG
+822 
-831 TTVQNGNSDNTT
+831 
-843 AILNINS
+843 
-850 GTVSSEDKA
+850 
-859 AIDNY
+859 
-864 ATVNH
+864 
-869 SGGTISSNA
+869 
-878 TSSVTV
+878 
-884 YNPATGSYNLSGGM
+884 
-898 IKSLTNTIKNV
+898 
-909 GTFVMTSGTLTTD
+909 
-922 GDYSTYYNNGGTATF
+922 
-937 KGGTIQ
+937 
-943 NPGNSVLVN
+943 
-952 NKAGTTTIDGINLA
+952 
-966 NKGITVKNGD
+966 
-976 SDNTT
+976 
-981 AILNI
+981 
-986 NSGTISS
+986 
-993 EEESAIDNYA
+993 
-1003 TVNHSDGALSSS
+1003 
-1015 ATSSVTVYNLAT
+1015 
-1027 GRYTLSGGSI
+1027 
-1037 TSSASNAFSNRGTFV
+1037 
-1052 MTSGT
+1052 
-1057 LTTDVDYS
+1057 
-1065 TYYNNG
+1065 
-1071 GTATFKGGTIQNPG
+1071 
-1085 NSVLI
+1085 
-1090 NNKAGT
+1090 
-1096 TTIDGINLA
+1096 
-1105 NKSVA
+1105 
-1110 IQNGNS
+1110 
-1116 DNTTAILNVKSGT
+1116 
-1129 ISSEES
+1129 
-1135 LAISNYAT
+1135 
-1143 VNHSDGT
+1143 
-1150 ISSNATASVTVA
+1150 
-1162 NRATGS
+1162 
-1168 YTLNGGMI
+1168 
-1176 TSKTNVFNNLG
+1176 
-1187 TFMMTSGT
+1187 
-1195 MTTDGNYPT
+1195 
-1204 YYNNGGTATFQGG
+1204 
-1217 TIQNPGN
+1217 
-1224 KSLVY
+1224 
-1229 NLAGTTNIEG
+1229 
-1239 INLTNKGT
+1239 
-1247 TVQNGDS
+1247 
-1254 DNTTAI
+1254 
-1260 LNINSGAISSE
+1260 
-1271 ENLAIRNYATVNHL
+1271 
-1285 DGTVSSN
+1285 
-1292 TTSSVTVYN
+1292 
-1301 LATGSY
+1301 
-1307 TLSGGSITSSASNA
+1307 
-1321 FSNRGTFMMTSGT
+1321 
-1334 MTTNDNSPTYYN
+1334 
-1346 NDGTATFQGGTIQN
+1346 
-1360 TGNNILVY
+1360 LVY

-1381 ANKSVAIQ
+1381 ANKGITVK
-1389 NGNSDNTTAILNIN
+1389 NGDPDNTTALLNIN

-1408 SEENLAISNY
+1408 SEEAGAILNY

-1423 SDGTVSS
+1423 
-1430 SATSKVTVI
+1430 
-1439 NATAGS
+1439 
-1445 YTLSGGSITSNTGNA
+1445 L
-1460 FINQGTFMMKSG
+1460 
-1472 TMTTG
+1472 
-1477 GNAPTYVNNGGTT
+1477 
-1490 TINDGI
+1490 
-1496 IIQSQKN
+1496 
-1503 RALIYNLAGTTNIE
+1503 
-1517 GINLNNKDVTV
+1517 
-1528 QNGASDNTTAI
+1528 
-1539 LNINSGTISSE
+1539 
-1550 EEAAI
+1550 
-1555 INYATVNHSGGTVSS
+1555 GGTVSS
-1570 NATSKVTVYNP
+1570 NTTSKVTVTNK

-1603 LGTFV
+1603 LGTFM
-1608 MTSGTMTTDGNA
+1608 MTSGTVTTAGNA
-1620 PTYVNNGGTATIR
+1620 PTYVNNGGTATFQ
-1633 GGTIIQS
+1633 GGNILNTGDAI
-1640 QNNSPLVYNKV
+1640 LTYNV
-1651 GTTNIDGMSFT
+1651 SGTVNMDGMS
-1662 HNSSALKN
+1662 
-1670 GNAIDD
+1670 
-1676 SVIMNLTNCNITS
+1676 LTNTS
-1689 TGSTAITN
+1689 GILINGKTTDDTSVTNLNNCSISSTESATIGN
-1697 YGSLTIT
+1697 NGILTIT
-1704 NGSVT
+1704 NGSVAST
-1709 SSAANAINNSRKVTL
+1709 AGNAINNSRKVTL

-1756 TNMGGGTAIY
+1756 TNTGGGTAIY

>member
-1 MKLLIDNIKSNKKK
+1 MKSLINNIKKNKKK
-15 VILVLLIII
+15 GILGLLIII
-24 ILSIGF
+24 VLSMGF
-30 SYAYYKIS
+30 SYAYYMIS

-50 CFELEL
+50 CFKLEL

-89 CSIYASYQ
+89 CSMYASYQ

-108 LSNEYVKVSINNSIP
+108 LSNEYVKVSLNNSIP

-132 TPAIKEAIGSYMLTG
+132 TPALKEAIGSYMLTG

-155 NNSSKTYTLRLW
+155 DNSSKTYTLRLW

-182 FKNKISVIATART
+182 FKNKIAVIATART

-204 ISYNGTYTEN
+204 VNYNGTYTEN
-214 KSTINVSAHSDKYN
+214 KTIVDVSAHSDKYN

-301 SDKSTKEYQFSKDN
+301 SDKSAKEYQFSKDN

-337 YGRVVYADNNVDT
+337 YGRVVYTDNSVDT

-373 AVKKVS
+373 AIKKVS

-389 KDICENINVTEDK
+389 KDICENINVAEDK

-455 ISSTLED
+455 ISSTLEE

-540 TVNLNGINLSNQS
+540 TVNLNGINLGNQN

-646 SFPTLANDNGTSTLK
+646 TFPTLANDNGTSTLK

-707 NINSGTVSSED
+707 NINSGTVSSKEGN
-718 KAAIRNYGIIS
+718 AIYNYATVN
-729 HSGGTVSSNSTSELT
+729 HSSGTVSSSATSAVT
-744 VNNQATGSYT
+744 VSNKATGSYT
-754 LSWGSITSST
+754 LSGGSITSSAG
-764 SNAFNNLGTFEMT
+764 NAFKNLGTFEMT

-806 AGNNPLV
+806 TGDNPLV
-813 YNLVGTTTI
+813 YNL
-822 DGINLANKG
+822 
-831 TTVQNGNSDNTT
+831 
-843 AILNINS
+843 
-850 GTVSSEDKA
+850 
-859 AIDNY
+859 
-864 ATVNH
+864 
-869 SGGTISSNA
+869 
-878 TSSVTV
+878 
-884 YNPATGSYNLSGGM
+884 
-898 IKSLTNTIKNV
+898 
-909 GTFVMTSGTLTTD
+909 
-922 GDYSTYYNNGGTATF
+922 
-937 KGGTIQ
+937 
-943 NPGNSVLVN
+943 
-952 NKAGTTTIDGINLA
+952 AGTTTIDGINLA
-966 NKGITVKNGD
+966 NKSTTVQNGD
-976 SDNTT
+976 PDNTT

-993 EEESAIDNYA
+993 EED
-1003 TVNHSDGALSSS
+1003 
-1015 ATSSVTVYNLAT
+1015 
-1027 GRYTLSGGSI
+1027 
-1037 TSSASNAFSNRGTFV
+1037 
-1052 MTSGT
+1052 
-1057 LTTDVDYS
+1057 
-1065 TYYNNG
+1065 
-1071 GTATFKGGTIQNPG
+1071 
-1085 NSVLI
+1085 
-1090 NNKAGT
+1090 
-1096 TTIDGINLA
+1096 
-1105 NKSVA
+1105 
-1110 IQNGNS
+1110 
-1116 DNTTAILNVKSGT
+1116 
-1129 ISSEES
+1129 
-1135 LAISNYAT
+1135 LAIW
-1143 VNHSDGT
+1143 
-1150 ISSNATASVTVA
+1150 
-1162 NRATGS
+1162 
-1168 YTLNGGMI
+1168 
-1176 TSKTNVFNNLG
+1176 
-1187 TFMMTSGT
+1187 
-1195 MTTDGNYPT
+1195 
-1204 YYNNGGTATFQGG
+1204 
-1217 TIQNPGN
+1217 
-1224 KSLVY
+1224 
-1229 NLAGTTNIEG
+1229 
-1239 INLTNKGT
+1239 
-1247 TVQNGDS
+1247 
-1254 DNTTAI
+1254 
-1260 LNINSGAISSE
+1260 
-1271 ENLAIRNYATVNHL
+1271 
-1285 DGTVSSN
+1285 
-1292 TTSSVTVYN
+1292 
-1301 LATGSY
+1301 
-1307 TLSGGSITSSASNA
+1307 
-1321 FSNRGTFMMTSGT
+1321 
-1334 MTTNDNSPTYYN
+1334 
-1346 NDGTATFQGGTIQN
+1346 
-1360 TGNNILVY
+1360 
-1368 NLVGTTN
+1368 
-1375 IDGINL
+1375 
-1381 ANKSVAIQ
+1381 
-1389 NGNSDNTTAILNIN
+1389 
-1403 SGTIS
+1403 
-1408 SEENLAISNY
+1408 NY

-1423 SDGTVSS
+1423 SDGTVS
-1430 SATSKVTVI
+1430 
-1439 NATAGS
+1439 
-1445 YTLSGGSITSNTGNA
+1445 
-1460 FINQGTFMMKSG
+1460 F
-1472 TMTTG
+1472 
-1477 GNAPTYVNNGGTT
+1477 
-1490 TINDGI
+1490 
-1496 IIQSQKN
+1496 
-1503 RALIYNLAGTTNIE
+1503 
-1517 GINLNNKDVTV
+1517 
-1528 QNGASDNTTAI
+1528 
-1539 LNINSGTISSE
+1539 
-1550 EEAAI
+1550 
-1555 INYATVNHSGGTVSS
+1555 

-1591 SITSSASNAFSN
+1591 TIKSLTNTVSNV
-1603 LGTFV
+1603 GTFV
-1608 MTSGTMTTDGNA
+1608 MTSGTLTTDGNY
-1620 PTYVNNGGTATIR
+1620 PTYYNNGGTATLKGGNIS
-1633 GGTIIQS
+1633 GLGPQALISNASGTVNFEGINLENDGAIILNKTASASANFSSGTINSKTTYTIANIGTFS
-1640 QNNSPLVYNKV
+1640 QTGGIIKTENTTSGKNYVIYNNGGSYNLKGGNILTTSDGILVYNYK
-1651 GTTNIDGMSFT
+1651 GTSNIE
-1662 HNSSALKN
+1662 SSLTTDNIFLYNGSSSVTTGIVNIKSGNITCGLRCIYNYATINQTGGNIKTLKN
-1670 GNAIDD
+1670 PTLNNKSTGTYMLSNGSIINDMGSAVINAGTFKMTSGTVASNSTSNLTTIDNEKGNVTITGGEITTKTTGGTFILNNGGTMNLSNLTLTGASAILGNGINVDD
-1676 SVIMNLTNCNITS
+1676 SSVLNLTNCNITS
-1689 TGSTAITN
+1689 TGSLSIAN

-1709 SSAANAINNSRKVTL
+1709 SSAGNAINNSRKVTL

-1756 TNMGGGTAIY
+1756 TNTGGGTAIY

>member
-1 MKLLIDNIKSNKKK
+1 MKLLIDNIKNNKKK
-15 VILVLLIII
+15 GILALLIII
-24 ILSIGF
+24 VLSIGF
-30 SYAYYKIS
+30 SYAYYMIS

-204 ISYNGTYTEN
+204 ISYNGIYTEN
-214 KSTINVSAHSDKYN
+214 KTTVNVSAHSDKYN

-235 NLTFNSLDNP
+235 NLTFNFLDNP

-337 YGRVVYADNNVDT
+337 YGRVVYTDNNVDT

-389 KDICENINVTEDK
+389 KDICENINVAEDK

-462 NPTVINNP
+462 NPTIVNNP

-540 TVNLNGINLSNQS
+540 TVNLNGINLSNQN

-646 SFPTLANDNGTSTLK
+646 TFPTLANDNGTSTLK

-679 TVNLEGIEL
+679 KVNLEGIEL

-696 NGDENITTGTI
+696 NGEEDITTGTI

-754 LSWGSITSST
+754 LSGGSITSSAG
-764 SNAFNNLGTFEMT
+764 NAFNNLGTFEMT

-806 AGNNPLV
+806 TGNNPLV
-813 YNLVGTTTI
+813 YNLVGTTNI

-831 TTVQNGNSDNTT
+831 TTVQNGDSDNTT
-843 AILNINS
+843 AILNVKS
-850 GTVSSEDKA
+850 GTVSSEEDN
-859 AIDNY
+859 AIQNY
-864 ATVNH
+864 AAVNH
-869 SGGTISSNA
+869 SGGTVSS
-878 TSSVTV
+878 TSTSKVAV
-884 YNPATGSYNLSGGM
+884 YNSATGSYTLSGGT
-898 IKSLTNTIKNV
+898 IKSLTNTVNNA
-909 GTFVMTSGTLTTD
+909 GTFTMTSGTLTND
-922 GDYSTYYNNGGTATF
+922 GDDYSTYYNNGGTATF
-937 KGGTIQ
+937 QGGTIQ
-943 NPGNSVLVN
+943 TLGNSTLVN
-952 NKAGTTTIDGINLA
+952 NKAGTTNIDGINLA
-966 NKGITVKNGD
+966 TKNVTIQNGA
-976 SDNTT
+976 SNNTT

-993 EEESAIDNYA
+993 EEN
-1003 TVNHSDGALSSS
+1003 
-1015 ATSSVTVYNLAT
+1015 
-1027 GRYTLSGGSI
+1027 
-1037 TSSASNAFSNRGTFV
+1037 
-1052 MTSGT
+1052 
-1057 LTTDVDYS
+1057 
-1065 TYYNNG
+1065 
-1071 GTATFKGGTIQNPG
+1071 
-1085 NSVLI
+1085 
-1090 NNKAGT
+1090 
-1096 TTIDGINLA
+1096 
-1105 NKSVA
+1105 
-1110 IQNGNS
+1110 
-1116 DNTTAILNVKSGT
+1116 
-1129 ISSEES
+1129 

-1150 ISSNATASVTVA
+1150 VSSSATASVTVA
-1162 NRATGS
+1162 NRTTGS

-1187 TFMMTSGT
+1187 TFVMTSGT

-1204 YYNNGGTATFQGG
+1204 YYNNGGTATFKGG

-1260 LNINSGAISSE
+1260 LNVKSGTVSSEEDNAIQNYAAVNHSGGTVSSTSTSKVAVYNSATGSYTLSGGTIKSLTNTVNNAGTFTMTSGTLTNDGDDYSTYYNNGGTATFQGGTIQTLGNSTLVNNKAGTTNIDGINLATKNVTIQNGASNNTTAILNINSGTISSE
-1271 ENLAIRNYATVNHL
+1271 ENLAISNYATVNHS
-1285 DGTVSSN
+1285 DGTVSSSA
-1292 TTSSVTVYN
+1292 TSKVTVIN
-1301 LATGSY
+1301 ASAGSY
-1307 TLSGGSITSSASNA
+1307 TLSGGSITSSAANA
-1321 FSNRGTFMMTSGT
+1321 FSNLGTFVMTSGT
-1334 MTTNDNSPTYYN
+1334 MNTDGNAPTYVN
-1346 NDGTATFQGGTIQN
+1346 NGGTATIRGGTIIQSQKN
-1360 TGNNILVY
+1360 MALIY
-1368 NLVGTTN
+1368 NLAGTTN
-1375 IDGINL
+1375 IEGINL
-1381 ANKSVAIQ
+1381 TNKDVTVQ
-1389 NGNSDNTTAILNIN
+1389 NGAPDNTTAILNIN

-1439 NATAGS
+1439 NASA
-1445 YTLSGGSITSNTGNA
+1445 
-1460 FINQGTFMMKSG
+1460 
-1472 TMTTG
+1472 
-1477 GNAPTYVNNGGTT
+1477 
-1490 TINDGI
+1490 
-1496 IIQSQKN
+1496 
-1503 RALIYNLAGTTNIE
+1503 
-1517 GINLNNKDVTV
+1517 
-1528 QNGASDNTTAI
+1528 
-1539 LNINSGTISSE
+1539 
-1550 EEAAI
+1550 
-1555 INYATVNHSGGTVSS
+1555 
-1570 NATSKVTVYNP
+1570 
-1581 ATGSYTLSGG
+1581 GSYTLSGG
-1591 SITSSASNAFSN
+1591 SITSSAANAFSN

-1608 MTSGTMTTDGNA
+1608 MTSGTMNTDGNA

-1662 HNSSALKN
+1662 HNSSVLKN

-1756 TNMGGGTAIY
+1756 TNTGGGTAIY

>member
-1 MKLLIDNIKSNKKK
+1 MKLLIDNIRNNKKK
-15 VILVLLIII
+15 GILALLIII
-24 ILSIGF
+24 VLSIGF

-50 CFELEL
+50 CFKLEL

-195 KEELANNLA
+195 REELANNLA

-301 SDKSTKEYQFSKDN
+301 SDKGIKEYQFSKDN

-337 YGRVVYADNNVDT
+337 YGRVVYTDNNVDT

-389 KDICENINVTEDK
+389 KDICENINVAEDK

-540 TVNLNGINLSNQS
+540 TVNLNGINLSNQN

-624 KSNAIRNNGILKML
+624 KSNAIKNNGILKML

-646 SFPTLANDNGTSTLK
+646 TFPTLANDNGTSTLK

-679 TVNLEGIEL
+679 TINLEGIEL

-696 NGDENITTGTI
+696 NGEEDITTGTI

-718 KAAIRNYGIIS
+718 KTAIRNYGIIS

-754 LSWGSITSST
+754 LSGGSITSSAG
-764 SNAFNNLGTFEMT
+764 NAFNNLGTFEMT

-806 AGNNPLV
+806 TGNNPLV

-822 DGINLANKG
+822 DGINLAN
-831 TTVQNGNSDNTT
+831 
-843 AILNINS
+843 
-850 GTVSSEDKA
+850 
-859 AIDNY
+859 
-864 ATVNH
+864 
-869 SGGTISSNA
+869 
-878 TSSVTV
+878 
-884 YNPATGSYNLSGGM
+884 
-898 IKSLTNTIKNV
+898 TNRV
-909 GTFVMTSGTLTTD
+909 V
-922 GDYSTYYNNGGTATF
+922 
-937 KGGTIQ
+937 
-943 NPGNSVLVN
+943 V
-952 NKAGTTTIDGINLA
+952 
-966 NKGITVKNGD
+966 NGD

-993 EEESAIDNYA
+993 EKGNAIQNYA
-1003 TVNHSDGALSSS
+1003 TVNHSGGTISSN
-1015 ATSSVTVYNLAT
+1015 ATSAITVYNSAT
-1027 GRYTLSGGSI
+1027 GGYTLSGGSI
-1037 TSSASNAFSNRGTFV
+1037 TSSTSNAFGNLGTFV
-1052 MTSGT
+1052 MISGT
-1057 LTTDVDYS
+1057 MTTNS
-1065 TYYNNG
+1065 NSPTYVNNG
-1071 GTATFKGGTIQNPG
+1071 GTTTLKSGTIQNQD
-1085 NSVLI
+1085 NHSLI
-1090 NNKAGT
+1090 YNIAGT
-1096 TTIDGINLA
+1096 TNIDGINLA
-1105 NKSVA
+1105 NKSVG
-1110 IQNGNS
+1110 IQNGDS

-1129 ISSEES
+1129 VSSEEDN
-1135 LAISNYAT
+1135 AIQNYAA
-1143 VNHSDGT
+1143 VNHSGGT
-1150 ISSNATASVTVA
+1150 VSSTSTSKVA
-1162 NRATGS
+1162 VYNSATGS
-1168 YTLNGGMI
+1168 YTLSGGTI
-1176 TSKTNVFNNLG
+1176 KSLTNTVNNAG
-1187 TFMMTSGT
+1187 TFTMTSGT
-1195 MTTDGNYPT
+1195 LTNDGDDYST

-1217 TIQNPGN
+1217 TIQTLGN
-1224 KSLVY
+1224 STLV
-1229 NLAGTTNIEG
+1229 N
-1239 INLTNKGT
+1239 NK
-1247 TVQNGDS
+1247 
-1254 DNTTAI
+1254 A
-1260 LNINSGAISSE
+1260 
-1271 ENLAIRNYATVNHL
+1271 
-1285 DGTVSSN
+1285 
-1292 TTSSVTVYN
+1292 
-1301 LATGSY
+1301 
-1307 TLSGGSITSSASNA
+1307 
-1321 FSNRGTFMMTSGT
+1321 
-1334 MTTNDNSPTYYN
+1334 
-1346 NDGTATFQGGTIQN
+1346 
-1360 TGNNILVY
+1360 
-1368 NLVGTTN
+1368 GTTN

-1381 ANKSVAIQ
+1381 ATKNVTIQ
-1389 NGNSDNTTAILNIN
+1389 NGASNNTTAILNIN

-1430 SATSKVTVI
+1430 SATASVTV
-1439 NATAGS
+1439 A
-1445 YTLSGGSITSNTGNA
+1445 
-1460 FINQGTFMMKSG
+1460 
-1472 TMTTG
+1472 
-1477 GNAPTYVNNGGTT
+1477 
-1490 TINDGI
+1490 
-1496 IIQSQKN
+1496 N
-1503 RALIYNLAGTTNIE
+1503 RT
-1517 GINLNNKDVTV
+1517 
-1528 QNGASDNTTAI
+1528 
-1539 LNINSGTISSE
+1539 
-1550 EEAAI
+1550 
-1555 INYATVNHSGGTVSS
+1555 
-1570 NATSKVTVYNP
+1570 
-1581 ATGSYTLSGG
+1581 TGSYTLNGG
-1591 SITSSASNAFSN
+1591 MITGKTNVFNN

-1608 MTSGTMTTDGNA
+1608 MTSGTMTTDGNY
-1620 PTYVNNGGTATIR
+1620 PTYYNNGGTATLK

-1640 QNNSPLVYNKV
+1640 QKNRSLVYNLV
-1651 GTTNIDGMSFT
+1651 GTTNIDGINLANKSVAIQNGDSNNT
-1662 HNSSALKN
+1662 TAILNVNSGIISSEENLAISNYATVNHSDGTVSSSATASVTVANRTTGSYTLN
-1670 GNAIDD
+1670 GGMITGKTNVFNNLGTFVMTSGTMTTDGNYPTYYNNGGTATFQGGNILNTGGATLTYNLSGTVNMDGMSLTNTGGVLINGKTADD
-1676 SVIMNLTNCNITS
+1676 TNVMNLNNCSISS
-1689 TGSTAITN
+1689 TESTTIGN
-1697 YGSLTIT
+1697 NGILTIT
-1704 NGSVT
+1704 NGSVAST
-1709 SSAANAINNSRKVTL
+1709 AGNAINNSRKVTL

-1756 TNMGGGTAIY
+1756 TNTGGGTAIY

>member
-1 MKLLIDNIKSNKKK
+1 MKLLINNIKSNKKK
-15 VILVLLIII
+15 GILVLLIII
-24 ILSIGF
+24 VLSIGF
-30 SYAYYKIS
+30 SYAYYMIS

-97 VNLEDLEVAKK
+97 VNLEDLKVAKK

-155 NNSSKTYTLRLW
+155 DNSSKTYTLRLW
-167 MDYDTPLSDETTNAG
+167 MDYDTPLSDETTNAS

-204 ISYNGTYTEN
+204 VNYNGTYTES
-214 KSTINVSAHSDKYN
+214 KTIVDVSAHSDKYN

-292 TKVEINNIP
+292 IKVEINNVP
-301 SDKSTKEYQFSKDN
+301 SNKSVKEYQFSKDN

-337 YGRVVYADNNVDT
+337 YGRVVYTDNNVDT

-364 EINYSSLNA
+364 EINYSSLNTA
-373 AVKKVS
+373 IKKVS

-402 NISLDLQSHSVS
+402 NVSLDLQSHSVS

-462 NPTVINNP
+462 NPTVVNNP
-470 SASYTLNDGVI
+470 SASYILNDGVI

-540 TVNLNGINLSNQS
+540 TVNLNGINLSNQN

-584 NYAVINHKGGTIS
+584 NYAVINHKGGTVS

-603 VTVLNEENSTYNLDG
+603 VTVLNKENSTYNLDG

-696 NGDENITTGTI
+696 NGEEDITKGTI

-754 LSWGSITSST
+754 LSGGSITSSA

-806 AGNNPLV
+806 TGNNTLV
-813 YNLVGTTTI
+813 YNLVGTTNI
-822 DGINLANKG
+822 DGINL
-831 TTVQNGNSDNTT
+831 
-843 AILNINS
+843 
-850 GTVSSEDKA
+850 
-859 AIDNY
+859 
-864 ATVNH
+864 
-869 SGGTISSNA
+869 
-878 TSSVTV
+878 
-884 YNPATGSYNLSGGM
+884 
-898 IKSLTNTIKNV
+898 TNTNRV
-909 GTFVMTSGTLTTD
+909 
-922 GDYSTYYNNGGTATF
+922 
-937 KGGTIQ
+937 
-943 NPGNSVLVN
+943 VL
-952 NKAGTTTIDGINLA
+952 
-966 NKGITVKNGD
+966 NGD
-976 SDNTT
+976 PDNTT

-993 EEESAIDNYA
+993 EEASAINNYA
-1003 TVNHSDGALSSS
+1003 AVNHSGGTVSS
-1015 ATSSVTVYNLAT
+1015 TSTSKVTVTNQAT
-1027 GRYTLSGGSI
+1027 GSYTLSGGTIKSLI
-1037 TSSASNAFSNRGTFV
+1037 NTVSNVGTFV

-1057 LTTDVDYS
+1057 LTADGNYL

-1071 GTATFKGGTIQNPG
+1071 GAATFRGGNIIQSQN
-1085 NSVLI
+1085 NNALI
-1090 NNKAGT
+1090 YNKAGT
-1096 TTIDGINLA
+1096 TNIDGINLA
-1105 NKSVA
+1105 NKGVA
-1110 IQNGNS
+1110 IQNGDS
-1116 DNTTAILNVKSGT
+1116 ENTTAVLNINSGT
-1129 ISSEES
+1129 ISSEEVS
-1135 LAISNYAT
+1135 VIRNYAT
-1143 VNHSDGT
+1143 VNHSGGT
-1150 ISSNATASVTVA
+1150 VSSNTTSKVTVT
-1162 NRATGS
+1162 NQATGS
-1168 YTLNGGMI
+1168 YTLSGGTI
-1176 TSKTNVFNNLG
+1176 KSLTNTVSNVG
-1187 TFMMTSGT
+1187 TFVMTSGT
-1195 MTTDGNYPT
+1195 LTTDGNYPT
-1204 YYNNGGTATFQGG
+1204 YYNNGGTATLKGG
-1217 TIQNPGN
+1217 NISGLGPQALISNA
-1224 KSLVY
+1224 S
-1229 NLAGTTNIEG
+1229 GTVNFEG
-1239 INLTNKGT
+1239 INLENDGAIILNKTASASANFSSGTINSKTTYTIANIGTFSQTGGTIKTENTTSGKNYVIYNNGGIYNLKGGNILTTSDGILVYNYKGT
-1247 TVQNGDS
+1247 SNIESSLTTDNIFLYNGS
-1254 DNTTAI
+1254 SSVTTGI
-1260 LNINSGAISSE
+1260 VNIKSGNITCG
-1271 ENLAIRNYATVNHL
+1271 LRCIYNYATINQTG
-1285 DGTVSSN
+1285 GTIKTLKNPTLNNKS
-1292 TTSSVTVYN
+1292 
-1301 LATGSY
+1301 TGTY
-1307 TLSGGSITSSASNA
+1307 TLSNGSIINDMGSAVINA
-1321 FSNRGTFMMTSGT
+1321 GTFKMTSGT
-1334 MTTNDNSPTYYN
+1334 VANNS
-1346 NDGTATFQGGTIQN
+1346 
-1360 TGNNILVY
+1360 
-1368 NLVGTTN
+1368 
-1375 IDGINL
+1375 
-1381 ANKSVAIQ
+1381 
-1389 NGNSDNTTAILNIN
+1389 
-1403 SGTIS
+1403 
-1408 SEENLAISNY
+1408 
-1418 ATVNH
+1418 
-1423 SDGTVSS
+1423 
-1430 SATSKVTVI
+1430 
-1439 NATAGS
+1439 
-1445 YTLSGGSITSNTGNA
+1445 TSNLTTIDNEKGNVTITGGE
-1460 FINQGTFMMKSG
+1460 ITTK
-1472 TMTTG
+1472 TTG
-1477 GNAPTYVNNGGTT
+1477 GTFIFNNGGTM
-1490 TINDGI
+1490 
-1496 IIQSQKN
+1496 
-1503 RALIYNLAGTTNIE
+1503 NLS
-1517 GINLNNKDVTV
+1517 NLTLT
-1528 QNGASDNTTAI
+1528 GASAI
-1539 LNINSGTISSE
+1539 LGNG
-1550 EEAAI
+1550 
-1555 INYATVNHSGGTVSS
+1555 VS
-1570 NATSKVTVYNP
+1570 V
-1581 ATGSYTLSGG
+1581 
-1591 SITSSASNAFSN
+1591 
-1603 LGTFV
+1603 
-1608 MTSGTMTTDGNA
+1608 
-1620 PTYVNNGGTATIR
+1620 
-1633 GGTIIQS
+1633 
-1640 QNNSPLVYNKV
+1640 
-1651 GTTNIDGMSFT
+1651 
-1662 HNSSALKN
+1662 
-1670 GNAIDD
+1670 DD
-1676 SVIMNLTNCNITS
+1676 SSVLNLTNCNITS
-1689 TGSTAITN
+1689 TGGLSIAN

-1709 SSAANAINNSRKVTL
+1709 SNAGNAINNARKVTL

-1756 TNMGGGTAIY
+1756 TNTGGGTAIY

>member
-1 MKLLIDNIKSNKKK
+1 MKLLIDNIRNNKKK
-15 VILVLLIII
+15 GILALLIII
-24 ILSIGF
+24 VLSIGF

-50 CFELEL
+50 CFKLEL

-195 KEELANNLA
+195 REELANNLA

-301 SDKSTKEYQFSKDN
+301 SDKGIKEYQFSKDN

-337 YGRVVYADNNVDT
+337 YGRVVYTDNNVDT

-373 AVKKVS
+373 AVNKVS

-389 KDICENINVTEDK
+389 KDICENINVAEDK
-402 NISLDLQSHSVS
+402 NVSLDLQSHSVS

-540 TVNLNGINLSNQS
+540 TVNLNGINLSNQN

-570 INGGSFSTNGIAID
+570 INGGNFSTNGIAID

-603 VTVLNEENSTYNLDG
+603 VTVLNEENSNYNLDG

-696 NGDENITTGTI
+696 NGEEDITTGTI
-707 NINSGTVSSED
+707 NINSGTISSED
-718 KAAIRNYGIIS
+718 KTAIRNYGIIS

-754 LSWGSITSST
+754 LSGGSITSSA
-764 SNAFNNLGTFEMT
+764 SNAFINLGTFEMT

-806 AGNNPLV
+806 TGNNPLV

-831 TTVQNGNSDNTT
+831 TTVQNGDSDNTT
-843 AILNINS
+843 AILNVKS
-850 GTVSSEDKA
+850 GTVSSEEDN
-859 AIDNY
+859 AIQNY
-864 ATVNH
+864 AAVNH
-869 SGGTISSNA
+869 SGGTVSS
-878 TSSVTV
+878 TSTSKVAV
-884 YNPATGSYNLSGGM
+884 YNSATGSYTLSGGT
-898 IKSLTNTIKNV
+898 IKSLTNTVNNA
-909 GTFVMTSGTLTTD
+909 GTFTMTSGTLTND
-922 GDYSTYYNNGGTATF
+922 GDDYSTYYNNGGTATF
-937 KGGTIQ
+937 QGGTIQ
-943 NPGNSVLVN
+943 TLGNSTLVN
-952 NKAGTTTIDGINLA
+952 NKAGTTNIDGINLA
-966 NKGITVKNGD
+966 TKNVTIQNGA
-976 SDNTT
+976 SNNTT

-993 EEESAIDNYA
+993 EENLAIWNYA
-1003 TVNHSDGALSSS
+1003 TVNHSNGTVSS
-1015 ATSSVTVYNLAT
+1015 TS
-1027 GRYTLSGGSI
+1027 
-1037 TSSASNAFSNRGTFV
+1037 TS
-1052 MTSGT
+1052 
-1057 LTTDVDYS
+1057 
-1065 TYYNNG
+1065 
-1071 GTATFKGGTIQNPG
+1071 KI
-1085 NSVLI
+1085 
-1090 NNKAGT
+1090 
-1096 TTIDGINLA
+1096 
-1105 NKSVA
+1105 
-1110 IQNGNS
+1110 
-1116 DNTTAILNVKSGT
+1116 
-1129 ISSEES
+1129 
-1135 LAISNYAT
+1135 
-1143 VNHSDGT
+1143 
-1150 ISSNATASVTVA
+1150 TVA
-1162 NRATGS
+1162 NSATGS
-1168 YTLNGGMI
+1168 YTLSGGTI
-1176 TSKTNVFNNLG
+1176 KSLTNTVNNVG
-1187 TFMMTSGT
+1187 TFVMTSGT

-1204 YYNNGGTATFQGG
+1204 YYNNGGTATYKGG
-1217 TIQNPGN
+1217 TIQNPEN
-1224 KSLVY
+1224 KTPIY
-1229 NLAGTTNIEG
+1229 NKA
-1239 INLTNKGT
+1239 
-1247 TVQNGDS
+1247 
-1254 DNTTAI
+1254 
-1260 LNINSGAISSE
+1260 
-1271 ENLAIRNYATVNHL
+1271 
-1285 DGTVSSN
+1285 
-1292 TTSSVTVYN
+1292 
-1301 LATGSY
+1301 
-1307 TLSGGSITSSASNA
+1307 
-1321 FSNRGTFMMTSGT
+1321 
-1334 MTTNDNSPTYYN
+1334 
-1346 NDGTATFQGGTIQN
+1346 
-1360 TGNNILVY
+1360 
-1368 NLVGTTN
+1368 GTTN

-1381 ANKSVAIQ
+1381 TNKGITVQ

-1408 SEENLAISNY
+1408 SEEAGAIW
-1418 ATVNH
+1418 
-1423 SDGTVSS
+1423 
-1430 SATSKVTVI
+1430 
-1439 NATAGS
+1439 
-1445 YTLSGGSITSNTGNA
+1445 
-1460 FINQGTFMMKSG
+1460 
-1472 TMTTG
+1472 
-1477 GNAPTYVNNGGTT
+1477 
-1490 TINDGI
+1490 
-1496 IIQSQKN
+1496 
-1503 RALIYNLAGTTNIE
+1503 
-1517 GINLNNKDVTV
+1517 
-1528 QNGASDNTTAI
+1528 
-1539 LNINSGTISSE
+1539 
-1550 EEAAI
+1550 
-1555 INYATVNHSGGTVSS
+1555 NYATVNHSGGTVSS
-1570 NATSKVTVYNP
+1570 SATSAITVYNS
-1581 ATGSYTLSGG
+1581 AAGSYTLRGG

-1603 LGTFV
+1603 LGTFM
-1608 MTSGTMTTDGNA
+1608 MTSGTLTTDGNYS
-1620 PTYVNNGGTATIR
+1620 TYVNNGGTATFQGGNILNTG
-1633 GGTIIQS
+1633 GGT
-1640 QNNSPLVYNKV
+1640 LTYNIS
-1651 GTTNIDGMSFT
+1651 GTVNMDGMSLT
-1662 HNSSALKN
+1662 NTGGVLSN
-1670 GNAIDD
+1670 GKTADD
-1676 SVIMNLTNCNITS
+1676 TSVMNLNNCSISS
-1689 TGSTAITN
+1689 TKSTTIGN
-1697 YGSLTIT
+1697 DGILTIT

-1709 SSAANAINNSRKVTL
+1709 SSAANAITNARKVTL

-1730 TSSIKNYP
+1730 TSSIKDYP

-1756 TNMGGGTAIY
+1756 TNTGGGQAIY

>member
-1 MKLLIDNIKSNKKK
+1 MKLLINNIKSNKKK
-15 VILVLLIII
+15 GILVLLIII
-24 ILSIGF
+24 VLSIGF
-30 SYAYYKIS
+30 SYAYYMIS

-97 VNLEDLEVAKK
+97 VNLEDLKVAKK

-155 NNSSKTYTLRLW
+155 DNSSKTYTLRLW

-204 ISYNGTYTEN
+204 VNYNGTYTEN
-214 KSTINVSAHSDKYN
+214 KTIVDVSAHSDKYN

-292 TKVEINNIP
+292 IKVEINNIP
-301 SDKSTKEYQFSKDN
+301 SNKSAKEYQFSKDN

-337 YGRVVYADNNVDT
+337 YGRVVYTDNNVDT

-364 EINYSSLNA
+364 EINYSSLNTA
-373 AVKKVS
+373 IKKVS

-402 NISLDLQSHSVS
+402 NVSLDLQSHSVS

-462 NPTVINNP
+462 NPTIVNNP

-540 TVNLNGINLSNQS
+540 TVNLNGINLSNQ
-553 NVLFNGDSNGYH
+553 NNILFNGDSNGYH

-584 NYAVINHKGGTIS
+584 NYAVINHKGGTVS

-646 SFPTLANDNGTSTLK
+646 AFPTLANDNGTSTLK

-679 TVNLEGIEL
+679 KVNLEGIEL

-696 NGDENITTGTI
+696 NGEEDITTGTI

-754 LSWGSITSST
+754 LSGGSITSSA

-806 AGNNPLV
+806 TGNNTLV
-813 YNLVGTTTI
+813 YNLVGTTNI
-822 DGINLANKG
+822 DGINL
-831 TTVQNGNSDNTT
+831 
-843 AILNINS
+843 
-850 GTVSSEDKA
+850 
-859 AIDNY
+859 
-864 ATVNH
+864 
-869 SGGTISSNA
+869 
-878 TSSVTV
+878 
-884 YNPATGSYNLSGGM
+884 
-898 IKSLTNTIKNV
+898 TNTNRIV
-909 GTFVMTSGTLTTD
+909 V
-922 GDYSTYYNNGGTATF
+922 
-937 KGGTIQ
+937 
-943 NPGNSVLVN
+943 
-952 NKAGTTTIDGINLA
+952 
-966 NKGITVKNGD
+966 NGD

-993 EEESAIDNYA
+993 EEESAIWNYA
-1003 TVNHSDGALSSS
+1003 TVNHLGGTVSSN
-1015 ATSSVTVYNLAT
+1015 ATSKVTVYNLTT
-1027 GRYTLSGGSI
+1027 GSYTLSGGSV
-1037 TSSASNAFSNRGTFV
+1037 TSSTANAFSNRGTFV

-1057 LTTDVDYS
+1057 MTVSGDAPTYYNNGGTATLKGGTIIQSQNNHSLVYNEAGTTNIDGINLANKSVAIQNGASDNTTAILNINLGTISSEETSAINNHATVNHSGGIVSSNTTSSVTVYNTATGSYTLSGGTIKSLTNTVNNMGTFMMTSGTLTTDGNLP

-1085 NSVLI
+1085 NNSLVY
-1090 NNKAGT
+1090 NKVGT
-1096 TTIDGINLA
+1096 TNIDGINLA
-1105 NKSVA
+1105 NKGVTVN
-1110 IQNGNS
+1110 NGAF

-1129 ISSEES
+1129 ISSEETS
-1135 LAISNYAT
+1135 AIN
-1143 VNHSDGT
+1143 NH
-1150 ISSNATASVTVA
+1150 
-1162 NRATGS
+1162 
-1168 YTLNGGMI
+1168 
-1176 TSKTNVFNNLG
+1176 
-1187 TFMMTSGT
+1187 
-1195 MTTDGNYPT
+1195 
-1204 YYNNGGTATFQGG
+1204 
-1217 TIQNPGN
+1217 
-1224 KSLVY
+1224 
-1229 NLAGTTNIEG
+1229 
-1239 INLTNKGT
+1239 
-1247 TVQNGDS
+1247 
-1254 DNTTAI
+1254 
-1260 LNINSGAISSE
+1260 
-1271 ENLAIRNYATVNHL
+1271 
-1285 DGTVSSN
+1285 
-1292 TTSSVTVYN
+1292 
-1301 LATGSY
+1301 
-1307 TLSGGSITSSASNA
+1307 
-1321 FSNRGTFMMTSGT
+1321 
-1334 MTTNDNSPTYYN
+1334 
-1346 NDGTATFQGGTIQN
+1346 
-1360 TGNNILVY
+1360 
-1368 NLVGTTN
+1368 
-1375 IDGINL
+1375 
-1381 ANKSVAIQ
+1381 
-1389 NGNSDNTTAILNIN
+1389 
-1403 SGTIS
+1403 
-1408 SEENLAISNY
+1408 
-1418 ATVNH
+1418 
-1423 SDGTVSS
+1423 
-1430 SATSKVTVI
+1430 
-1439 NATAGS
+1439 
-1445 YTLSGGSITSNTGNA
+1445 
-1460 FINQGTFMMKSG
+1460 
-1472 TMTTG
+1472 
-1477 GNAPTYVNNGGTT
+1477 
-1490 TINDGI
+1490 
-1496 IIQSQKN
+1496 
-1503 RALIYNLAGTTNIE
+1503 
-1517 GINLNNKDVTV
+1517 
-1528 QNGASDNTTAI
+1528 
-1539 LNINSGTISSE
+1539 
-1550 EEAAI
+1550 
-1555 INYATVNHSGGTVSS
+1555 ATVNHSGGTVSS
-1570 NATSKVTVYNP
+1570 NATSKVTVTNQ

-1591 SITSSASNAFSN
+1591 SVTSSASNTFSN
-1603 LGTFV
+1603 RGTFT
-1608 MTSGTMTTDGNA
+1608 MTSGTLTTDGNY
-1620 PTYVNNGGTATIR
+1620 PTYYNNGGTTTLK

-1640 QNNSPLVYNKV
+1640 QNNNSLVYNKA
-1651 GTTNIDGMSFT
+1651 GTINIDGMSFT
-1662 HNSSALKN
+1662 HNANVLKN
-1670 GNAIDD
+1670 GDTTDD
-1676 SVIMNLTNCNITS
+1676 SIIMNLTNCNITS

-1709 SSAANAINNSRKVTL
+1709 SSAANAITNSRKVTL

-1730 TSSIKNYP
+1730 TSSIRKYP
-1738 TIYNKSGATLTK
+1738 TIYNENGATLTK

-1756 TNMGGGTAIY
+1756 TNTGGGQAIY